1 MRASDLPY
9 VYKLGQRR
17 TTVQSRQC
25 KSTQIPAVQRRL
37 MADESDLSFEVR
49 ATLDGGGLEVAAV
62 VIPEPTIR

>member
-1 MRASDLPY
+1 
-9 VYKLGQRR
+9 
-17 TTVQSRQC
+17 VQSRQC
-25 KSTQIPAVQRRL
+25 KSTQIPAAQRRL